1 METKET
7 TDCRFFTAGDVVLCC
22 EPLVWVLDSSA
33 YETRCAYCL
42 QKSQELRTC
51 SGCKLHRYCSVA
63 CQSADW
69 KLEHKLE
76 CVLLKTATGRDII
89 AKLANKIKLNVMM
102 DIPGMG
108 RKSAKDLLSMLPVNP
123 AQSEI
128 NRTVTPSHGME
139 ELKAIGVPVTE
150 LLVYYG
156 LVRYNGVPMHDALC
170 HVTAPFGMALYP
182 QAPLPRMTPVCWDVN
197 VVLNFQGRRLLI
209 HAVEDIPQYTGLE
222 DLRYN
227 DALDP
232 FSQTREERRADFEKR
247 YGYPCACR
255 RCTPEYDAE
264 INPLR
269 CVTPGCMNPIPS
281 DSRAH
286 QPCSECGAINSARLA
301 QFSQFIRQLHP
312 NYSNI

>member
-7 TDCRFFTAGDVVLCC
+7 TDCRSFTAGDVVSCC

-139 ELKAIGVPVTE
+139 ELKAIGVPVTRTLG
-150 LLVYYG
+150 LL
-156 LVRYNGVPMHDALC
+156 R
-170 HVTAPFGMALYP
+170 TR
-182 QAPLPRMTPVCWDVN
+182 PL
-197 VVLNFQGRRLLI
+197 Q
-209 HAVEDIPQYTGLE
+209 Q
-222 DLRYN
+222 
-227 DALDP
+227 
-232 FSQTREERRADFEKR
+232 
-247 YGYPCACR
+247 
-255 RCTPEYDAE
+255 
-264 INPLR
+264 
-269 CVTPGCMNPIPS
+269 
-281 DSRAH
+281 RAH
-286 QPCSECGAINSARLA
+286 A
-301 QFSQFIRQLHP
+301 
-312 NYSNI
+312 